1 MNVNIKAFLPQRHRG
16 TEKTIAFHQ
25 AHESHRGEERVSI
38 FSFVFQLCVSVSL
51 WFSAFFKIKYS
62 LISFLTAALL
72 AATLTGC
79 KGKEAPPAAVAPAD
93 PSLVTVQPD
102 FLQRLKVAPANEGE
116 STETLRVPA
125 RIEVDEQRVARIG
138 AAVTGR
144 VTQIHAT
151 LGQRVKR
158 GEVLATLHSTELSTA
173 QLTYLKALSQ
183 AELQRRAVDRAKL
196 LFAADVI
203 GAAEL
208 QKRESELSQAQAE
221 LYASRDQLKVL
232 GMTASAIVKLESSRS
247 VHSLSSVTATLDG
260 AVIERKLTQGQVVQP
275 ADALF
280 TVADLSHVWLVAEV
294 PEQQAAMVKKGEAAQ
309 AEIPALN
316 GKRIEGRLIFV
327 ADTVNPDRRTVTI
340 RMDVDNPERMLKPE
354 MLASMLIRSAPQR
367 RLMAPAAAV
376 VREDNKDHVFV
387 RLDQHRFQLRPVK
400 LGQESGGL
408 VPVLEGLKA
417 GEMIVTE
424 GAFHLNNERKR
435 KELEG

>member
-1 MNVNIKAFLPQRHRG
+1 MKRPLFPILFAM
-16 TEKTIAFHQ
+16 
-25 AHESHRGEERVSI
+25 
-38 FSFVFQLCVSVSL
+38 
-51 WFSAFFKIKYS
+51 
-62 LISFLTAALL
+62 LL
-72 AATLTGC
+72 AAALSGC
-79 KGKEAPPAAVAPAD
+79 KGKESPPAAAAPAD
-93 PSLVTVQPD
+93 PALVTVQPD
-102 FLQRLKVAPANEGE
+102 FLLRLKIAPAGEGE
-116 STETLRVPA
+116 TTETLRVPA

-158 GEVLATLHSTELSTA
+158 GEALATLHSTELSAA
-173 QLTYLKALSQ
+173 QLAYLKALSQ
-183 AELQRRAVDRAKL
+183 AELQRRAVERAKL
-196 LFAADVI
+196 LFASDVI

-208 QKRESELSQAQAE
+208 QKRESELAQAQAE
-221 LYASRDQLKVL
+221 MQASHGQLSVL
-232 GMTASAIVKLESSRS
+232 GMTESATAKLAATRT
-247 VHSLSSVTATLDG
+247 VHSLSSITATLDG
-260 AVIERKLTQGQVVQP
+260 VVIERKVTPGQVVQP

-294 PEQQAAMVKKGEAAQ
+294 PEQQAALVKKGEAAQ

-327 ADTVNPDRRTVTI
+327 ADTVNPDRRTVTV

-354 MLASMLIRSAPQR
+354 MLASVLIQGAPQR
-367 RLMAPAAAV
+367 RLLVPASAI

-387 RLDQHRFQLRPVK
+387 QLDNQRFQLRPVT
-400 LGQESGGL
+400 LGQESGGYI
-408 VPVLEGLKA
+408 PVQAGLKG
-417 GEMIVTE
+417 GERIVTE